1 MLHPFNI
8 HYWSCDVGHRHPF
21 PTITNLKSP
30 PGKSFI
36 LSMNVLPDQ
45 TITLGLQIIL
55 DHRSLSS
62 VDHCN
67 NFDKSMS
74 QLWQTWCKTY
84 SQWVSEW
91 VTGWLTRQDNA
102 WSDLGPKIFWLPPTL
117 FQASPGFRRPGFKL
131 LVHLEHLN
139 NICKAHHRA
148 QGRGQGGQPGQAAGG
163 EGCLLY
169 NIQEPPNQAGGFRS
183 KSRGVLSERL
193 GLMKNATSPSRG
205 F

>member
-45 TITLGLQIIL
+45 TIT
-55 DHRSLSS
+55 
-62 VDHCN
+62 
-67 NFDKSMS
+67 
-74 QLWQTWCKTY
+74 CKPCAKHIH
-84 SQWVSEW
+84 SD
-91 VTGWLTRQDNA
+91 WLTRQDNA